1 MRIIPIRGKVGL
13 HALAARIIGNTRANL
28 REREGL
34 AVAEW
39 EGVLLPF
46 LGAVAL
52 GAAAVLLLIA
62 LSPGRW
68 RDRGRPVV
76 SVRARVVGKRPDVS
90 SRPFFQENGPVQMQ
104 TDTAY
109 YVTFQTEDG
118 RRLEFRTDGAR
129 YGLLAESDEGVL
141 MYRGSTFLH
150 FERDAERVR
159 SLAR

>member
-1 MRIIPIRGKVGL
+1 M
-13 HALAARIIGNTRANL
+13 
-28 REREGL
+28 
-34 AVAEW
+34 AEW

-46 LGAVAL
+46 LGVVAL

-62 LSPGRW
+62 SSPGRW

-90 SRPFFQENGPVQMQ
+90 SRPFYQENGPIQVQ

-129 YGLLAESDEGVL
+129 YGLLAEMDEGVL
-141 MYRGSTFLH
+141 MYRGTTFLR
-150 FERDAERVR
+150 FERDAEPAR